1 MTRER
6 SNRSH
11 WLHCLQPSHMAP
23 ILSVC
28 ESACTRETPVKGGST
43 KTTPAS
49 QLILWP
55 CAYRVHT
62 TTFLLWH
69 TRSISQLCILA
80 KGARMN
86 PRNWKLAHGI
96 YQTSTALLE
105 KVLEKKPLQTWP
117 QKQKCLF
124 PPEPNAPWATGN
136 GLEREA
142 TANMRKSLSI
152 QSLQARE
159 NNCNS
164 THYTVQARE
173 LHFKSYQNTEENAEQ
188 SVFGRKGVQKQMV

>member
-55 CAYRVHT
+55 CADHLLCPYST
-62 TTFLLWH
+62 TSYF
-69 TRSISQLCILA
+69 SAVAYKVDFPVVYFSQRLGWIHVA
-80 KGARMN
+80 GNRPMAFIRKAQHY
-86 PRNWKLAHGI
+86 WKK
-96 YQTSTALLE
+96 SW
-105 KVLEKKPLQTWP
+105 KKKPLQTWP

-124 PPEPNAPWATGN
+124 PPEQNAPWATGN

-159 NNCNS
+159 NNYS
-164 THYTVQARE
+164 SIHYTAWARE
-173 LHFKSYQNTEENAEQ
+173 HHFKS
-188 SVFGRKGVQKQMV
+188 